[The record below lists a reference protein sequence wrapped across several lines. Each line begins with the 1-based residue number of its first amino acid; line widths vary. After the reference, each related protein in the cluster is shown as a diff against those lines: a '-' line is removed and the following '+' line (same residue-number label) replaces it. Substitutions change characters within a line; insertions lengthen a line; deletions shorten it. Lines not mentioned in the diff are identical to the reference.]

1 MDKPNAN
8 SPLWQQL
15 QQLAQRYQVSADA
28 VWVLFKALQRGNGS
42 MAQFNHPE
50 LGGNGQWASSGM
62 LMLSDMFNQALKK
75 TVDGLAK
82 ELSSLLREQPEIF
95 KTEEADVTVTP
106 EPEAAPHSQ
115 TQPAAAWWPDGLGQP
130 SSTGS
135 QNQTHYAIFPQQRRL
150 AIWDQGRVTIYNTL
164 EHQINGVAQQQG
176 REHSL
181 SLRSPKGEVRLESL
195 PVVLDESGLT
205 QAHAPQQSQQAQT
218 AASDSDSEQVLVLLE
233 KLAALKE
240 KGILTDEEFAQKKTD
255 LLARL

>member
-1 MDKPNAN
+1 MDKPNVN

-82 ELSSLLREQPEIF
+82 ELSSLLQEQPATF
-95 KTEEADVTVTP
+95 KTEAADVAVTP
-106 EPEAAPHSQ
+106 ESEPAAQAQ
-115 TQPAAAWWPDGLGQP
+115 TQPFAAWWPDSLGEP
-130 SSTGS
+130 SSMGS
-135 QNQTHYAIFPQQRRL
+135 QNQTHYAIFPRQRRL
-150 AIWDQGRVTIYNTL
+150 AIWDQGRVTVYDTL
-164 EHQINGVAQQQG
+164 DHAINGIAQQQG

-181 SLRSPKGEVRLESL
+181 SLRSPKGEVRLEAL

-205 QAHAPQQSQQAQT
+205 PSASPQQAQRPPAT
-218 AASDSDSEQVLVLLE
+218 SSDSDSEQVLVLLE